1 MASPATPKA
10 LDGTQDATLKSSTG
24 TVYGFAV
31 RNTSAANPVVFRL
44 RAISASGIIV
54 IPISLAASE
63 STSESFPGGI
73 IFDRGIF
80 EDWVSG
86 AYEGTVF
93 VGDG

>member
-1 MASPATPKA
+1 MAAPATPKA
-10 LDGTQDATLKSSTG
+10 VDGTQDSTLKSSTG

-31 RNTSAANPVVFRL
+31 IETAGAVARFNL
-44 RAISASGIIV
+44 RAITASGIKV
-54 IPISLAASE
+54 IPVRLNANE
-63 STSESFPGGI
+63 SARESWPGGI